1 MDTISNDVRNILS
14 DEDVEVYLHLYVML
28 YADDTIVMA
37 ESTDDLQR
45 ALNATYSYC
54 DRWKLTVNTNKTK
67 VVVFSRGKI
76 RNKPKFNFGRD
87 TLEFVDSYVYLGIL
101 FNYNGNHK
109 KCIAKQV
116 SQARKALYSML
127 SKVCRLKLPVDIQCD
142 LFEKLVLPILLYD
155 CEIWGCDDIT
165 QVEVFYR
172 KFLKGILN
180 VASHTPSCM
189 IYGETGARKL
199 AHTVRQRTVAF
210 WCRLVSGKQNK
221 LSVIMYKLLKGMDA
235 DPGIPFKSKWI
246 ALLQSTLNNAGFNN
260 IWSREMDGFSSK
272 YIKQALKLR
281 LDDMFKQEWHDK
293 MFNNNQCTN
302 YRMFKGEPIMEDYL
316 LRIE

>member
-1 MDTISNDVRNILS
+1 MGLLGDEQAGFRDGYSTLDHIFVLDTIINIYLSKKKRLCCAFVDLKKAFDLVDRSSLLGKLIGSGINGKVITVLYNLYHNAKSSLLLDGRISEPFTCNIGLRQGENLSPILFAIYLNDFEFFVSRTYKGLDTISNDVRNILS
-14 DEDVEVYLHLYVML
+14 DEDVEVYLRLYVML
-28 YADDTIVMA
+28 YADDTVVMA

-87 TLEFVDSYVYLGIL
+87 TLEVVDSYVYLGIL

-109 KCIAKQV
+109 RCIAKQV

-142 LFEKLVLPILLYD
+142 LFEKLVLPILLYG

-172 KFLKGILN
+172 N
-180 VASHTPSCM
+180 S
-189 IYGETGARKL
+189 
-199 AHTVRQRTVAF
+199 
-210 WCRLVSGKQNK
+210 
-221 LSVIMYKLLKGMDA
+221 
-235 DPGIPFKSKWI
+235 
-246 ALLQSTLNNAGFNN
+246 
-260 IWSREMDGFSSK
+260 
-272 YIKQALKLR
+272 
-281 LDDMFKQEWHDK
+281 
-293 MFNNNQCTN
+293 
-302 YRMFKGEPIMEDYL
+302 
-316 LRIE
+316 